1 MKTILTVLALFF
13 TAAAA
18 ANAQVAPAATA
29 GPAYL
34 RYSLRYSENSELYN
48 VNTAND
54 RQRAIVSGNFEYAN
68 GGERLPFT
76 VTYGGGYAWTISGP
90 NYGSGLFQHMTLTQ
104 GFIGVKWNAVF
115 SDNVSYLPES
125 STVGFTGVPGTGE
138 PIGGS
143 GSTGPSSES
152 VLTVDAPV
160 VTNIASGEFSRT
172 LNYATKFSLG
182 GGTELMRYTDGSG
195 LDNNRQMANAQFSR
209 RLNARNSLIGQYAF
223 AQYSYISSTETFT
236 TETAS
241 VGFSRVWNRQIT
253 TFASVGPQWTH
264 SSNTAVVP
272 NSTGIAASATISDR
286 LRFGDA
292 SLDYS
297 HGKGTGGGYLLG
309 AEVDAVSA
317 GFSREFEQKWTVG
330 IEGGYRRTSGLINNG
345 ETNGKFG
352 GVQTS
357 RRLGRNFSV
366 FANYTALDQSS
377 SLALQTNVL
386 NQLEQLISFGIGYTP
401 RNTRPFRH

>member
-1 MKTILTVLALFF
+1 MKKIFTILAILL
-13 TAAAA
+13 TAAASA
-18 ANAQVAPAATA
+18 SGQVAPAATA

-34 RYSLRYSENSELYN
+34 RYSLRYSETSESYN
-48 VNTAND
+48 VDSANG
-54 RQRAIVSGNFEYAN
+54 RQRAIASGNLEYAN

-76 VTYGGGYAWTISGP
+76 LTYGGGYIWTISGRGD
-90 NYGSGLFQHMTLTQ
+90 GSGLFQNMTLTQ
-104 GFIGVKWNAVF
+104 GFIGAKWNAIF
-115 SDNVSYLPES
+115 TDNVSYLPQS

-152 VLTVDAPV
+152 VLTIDAPV
-160 VTNIASGEFSRT
+160 ITNTASGEFSRT
-172 LNYATKFSLG
+172 LNYATRFSFG
-182 GGTELMRYTDGSG
+182 GSTELMRYPDGNG

-209 RLNARNSLIGQYAF
+209 RLNARNSLIGQYSF
-223 AQYSYISSTETFT
+223 AQYSYVLSPETFT

-241 VGFSRVWNRQIT
+241 VGFNRIWNRQIT
-253 TFASVGPQWTH
+253 TFASVGPQWTQ

-272 NSTGIAASATISDR
+272 DSTGIAASASISDR
-286 LRFGDA
+286 LRFGEG

-297 HGKGTGGGYLLG
+297 HGKSNGGGYLLG
-309 AEVDAVSA
+309 AEVDAVTA

-330 IEGGYRRTSGLINNG
+330 VEGGYRRTSGLINNG
-345 ETNGKFG
+345 ETNGKYG

-357 RRLGRNFSV
+357 RHLGRNFSV
-366 FANYTALDQSS
+366 FASYTALDQSS

-386 NQLEQLISFGIGYTP
+386 NQLEQIVGFGIGYTP
-401 RNTRPFRH
+401 RRTHLFRH